1 MTTDRSDRQG
11 RRRVV
16 RSGRRLAVLG
26 AAAAFTVLLAQ
37 HTTTAAFTAQ
47 TGDTGN
53 TATTAA
59 SFCTVPGPQTVSA
72 TADTTVYQTNPTN
85 EYGFSGEIGVGSG
98 SGANGRVLLR
108 FPTPSPP
115 GSHCALTAAKLRLH
129 VNTPSATSR
138 TINVYRVDPL
148 APVWSEAAT
157 NWSNQPTASTTGPP
171 VPSTSLG
178 AAGWQEWPV
187 LSMVTA
193 HYAGPNSGF
202 LLCDNSEGS
211 ASPQWQLYGSR
222 DYGATTLRPEL
233 VLTWG

>member
-1 MTTDRSDRQG
+1 MTADRSDRQG
-11 RRRVV
+11 RRRVA

-53 TATTAA
+53 TATTAT
-59 SFCTVPGPQTVSA
+59 SFCTAPGPQTVIA
-72 TADTTVYQTNPTN
+72 TADTTVYQTNATTA
-85 EYGFSGEIGVGSG
+85 YGTSAEIGVGSG

-108 FPTPSPP
+108 FPTPPPP

-129 VNTPSATSR
+129 VHTPSATTR
-138 TINVYRVDPL
+138 TIDVYRVDPL

-157 NWSNQPTASTTGPP
+157 NWNNQPTATTTGAP

-202 LLCDNSEGS
+202 LLRDRSEGS
-211 ASPQWQLYGSR
+211 ASPQWQLYGAR
-222 DYGATTLRPEL
+222 EYGTPGQLPEL